1 MQAVKKQKVE
11 GGEGTIPI
19 YDISKSSNTEGGI
32 VNQRDGAR
40 KLDFSGK
47 LYCAPLTTTGNLPF
61 RRIVKTFGCDITCGE
76 MALTSNLLQ
85 VLHPRKPCSGRRP
98 VS

>member
-1 MQAVKKQKVE
+1 MHLGLTASCSQAVKKQKVE

-32 VNQRDGAR
+32 VNQRDGAHR
-40 KLDFSGK
+40 IDFAGK

-61 RRIVKTFGCDITCGE
+61 RRIVKQFGCDITCGE
-76 MALTSNLLQ
+76 MALASNLLQ
-85 VLHPRKPCSGRRP
+85 VW
-98 VS
+98 